1 MKSLLNIS
9 DLTKNDLIEILYK
22 ENKEKIQ
29 PKNIGMIFEN
39 PPPEQESH
47 FRLRFNN

>member
-9 DLTKNDLIEILYK
+9 DLTKNDLIEILNI

-29 PKNIGMIFEN
+29 QKILE
-39 PPPEQESH
+39 
-47 FRLRFNN
+47 